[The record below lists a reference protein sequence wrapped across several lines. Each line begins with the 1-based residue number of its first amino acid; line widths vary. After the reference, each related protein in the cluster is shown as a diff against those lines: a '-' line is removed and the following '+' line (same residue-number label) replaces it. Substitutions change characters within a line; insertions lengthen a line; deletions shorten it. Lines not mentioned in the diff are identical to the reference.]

1 MLRLVYDNTTD
12 LVPAGRCRVWSAGV
26 GEAGAG
32 EALLLRVA
40 GTLGTGTTRLQHY
53 NITNIRRWRGVA
65 LQRDLFTF

>member
-40 GTLGTGTTRLQHY
+40 GTLGTGTTRLQH
-53 NITNIRRWRGVA
+53 
-65 LQRDLFTF
+65 

>member
-1 MLRLVYDNTTD
+1 MTGGPVCSDWYLLVLLTTD
-12 LVPAGRCRVWSAGV
+12 LVPAGRCLVWSAGV

-53 NITNIRRWRGVA
+53 
-65 LQRDLFTF
+65 QH

>member
-1 MLRLVYDNTTD
+1 MLRLLFARTTD
-12 LVPAGRCRVWSAGV
+12 LVPAGRCLVWSAGV

-53 NITNIRRWRGVA
+53 
-65 LQRDLFTF
+65 QH